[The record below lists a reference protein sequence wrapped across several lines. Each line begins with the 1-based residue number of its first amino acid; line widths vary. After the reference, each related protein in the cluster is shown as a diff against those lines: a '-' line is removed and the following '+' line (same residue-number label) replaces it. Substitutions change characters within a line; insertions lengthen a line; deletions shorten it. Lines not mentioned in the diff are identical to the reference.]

1 MDAVRTFR
9 QAEQPSR
16 TRLKSA
22 PPVLFA
28 AMKYG
33 RQLRR
38 ITDEF
43 DTLLNKG
50 VRLTGTGLLFSH
62 LWPTMRIVF
71 LPPCLHQMIRLWN
84 GRAVSQKRPFPV
96 CLSFLWSRKESDAER
111 RSH

>member
-1 MDAVRTFR
+1 MDAVMTFR
-9 QAEQPSR
+9 QAEHPLR
-16 TRLKSA
+16 ARLKSA

-50 VRLTGTGLLFSH
+50 VRLTGTGLLFRKFSH
-62 LWPTMRIVF
+62 LWPTMIILF
-71 LPPCLHQMIRLWN
+71 LPPCLKHLPSDDTDVERQSSITEK
-84 GRAVSQKRPFPV
+84 AVPHVLKLPLEP
-96 CLSFLWSRKESDAER
+96 
-111 RSH
+111 